1 MILEKIIS
9 FLPIIVLLLVL
20 LFGAMY
26 TAFRSLTIKMED
38 ILKDV
43 SKGIKIREEIL
54 KSMIVI
60 IEEVLKD
67 EYDNIQK
74 KLTLFQKFNTLETPI
89 DKVKFDKQL
98 EEIVLI
104 FLNLPKRYSEL
115 NDNFKFVELTLRYKD
130 LETRIINE
138 KYRYNG
144 IIDKYN
150 LRRKSSIGKFFAKL
164 YRFNKKEKLYLS
176 DATVELL
183 SNSNITEDFRE

>member
-1 MILEKIIS
+1 MLLEKVIS
-9 FLPIIVLLLVL
+9 FLPIVALLLAL

-43 SKGIKIREEIL
+43 SKGIKIREEIF
-54 KSMIVI
+54 KSMLAIV
-60 IEEVLKD
+60 EEVSKD
-67 EYDNIQK
+67 EYNNIQN
-74 KLTLFQKFNTLETPI
+74 KLVLFQKFNTLEMPI

-104 FLNLPKRYSEL
+104 FLNLPKKYNEL
-115 NDNFKFVELTLRYKD
+115 NNNFKFVELTLRYKD

-144 IIDKYN
+144 IVDKYN
-150 LRRKSSIGKFFAKL
+150 LRRESSIGKFFGRL

-176 DATVELL
+176 DEIVEIL
-183 SNSNITEDFRE
+183 SNSNITEDVL